1 MKGEEQVSQ
10 KERVHGALSGAIRC
24 GARRHLI
31 AALALVALSACAHP
45 AHSAPTPVRSAERA
59 QAPAAPRAARASEAV
74 PPPEAALPP
83 TDDLP
88 PPPGEGSSRKRL
100 DLEDGEPTVPVR
112 LMENARE
119 VVFRPRGRMR
129 LLTQGPIQKTL
140 EAPPGSRWRVRLL
153 SGRPAVMRVYV
164 SLAQL
169 RFSDKEGLADAQALW
184 HGRGVRT
191 RAHVLGS
198 LYGIAGKVIDNRRY
212 QLLLDEPLDEDG
224 AARRQAALLR
234 RFGAHTTRFEEV
246 ATPAT
251 GVMELLDADGHSVAL
266 AEGRIS
272 AVSLGGE
279 GFDVSQ
285 VEYAVGYP
293 SHGFEDRSYRG
304 ALELVIDRGG
314 KIAVVNRVAL
324 EDLLKG
330 LVPSEIFA
338 RAPMEALKAQAVTAR
353 GEVLAKIG
361 LQHLADPYLLCSEQ
375 HCAVYRGRSGEA
387 ASTSRA
393 VEATRGEALFAQD
406 GHLVDS
412 VYSAICGG
420 HTEDNENVW
429 GGVPDP
435 NLRGRPDLLGHA
447 SVSPSPDL
455 AAYLKAALPSAC
467 HLSTFTNDARY
478 RWTRRIPAAELT
490 RMTASLKVGEV
501 QAIRVLERGVS
512 GRATRIAISGVTGAT
527 EVRGELNIRKL
538 FGMLNSSMFV
548 VSVERDAQG
557 RPATWVFTGG
567 GWGHGVGM
575 CQVGAIGRAEAGQSY
590 RDILRFYFSGAEV
603 ARIY

>member
-1 MKGEEQVSQ
+1 M
-10 KERVHGALSGAIRC
+10 
-24 GARRHLI
+24 
-31 AALALVALSACAHP
+31 
-45 AHSAPTPVRSAERA
+45 
-59 QAPAAPRAARASEAV
+59 APAGHAL
-74 PPPEAALPP
+74 AALPP
-83 TDDLP
+83 MDDLP
-88 PPPGEGSSRKRL
+88 PPPGAGGKRL
-100 DLEDGEPTVPVR
+100 DFNQGEPTVPVR
-112 LMENARE
+112 LMENTRE
-119 VVFRPRGRMR
+119 VVFRPRGEMR
-129 LLTQGPIQKTL
+129 LTTQGPIQKTL
-140 EAPPGSRWRVRLL
+140 EAPAGSRWRVRLL
-153 SGRPAVMRVYV
+153 SGKPAVMRVFV
-164 SLAQL
+164 SLAQV
-169 RFSDKEGLADAQALW
+169 RFADKAGLEAQRTLW
-184 HGRGVRT
+184 AGRGLKV

-212 QLLLDEPLDEDG
+212 QVLLDEPLDEAG
-224 AARRQAALLR
+224 AAERQAQLLR
-234 RFGAHTTRFEEV
+234 KFGAHTTRFEEV
-246 ATPAT
+246 AQPST
-251 GVMELLDADGHSVAL
+251 GVMELLDEAGHSVAL

-279 GFDVSQ
+279 GFDISQ

-304 ALELVIDRGG
+304 ALELVMDRGG
-314 KIAVVNRVAL
+314 KIAVVNQVSL

-375 HCAVYRGRSGEA
+375 HCAVYRGKSGEA

-447 SVSPSPDL
+447 EISPSPDL
-455 AAYLKAALPSAC
+455 AAYLDAKLPSAC
-467 HLSTFTNDARY
+467 HLSTFTNESRY
-478 RWTRRIPAAELT
+478 RWTKRFSAEELN
-490 RMTASLKVGEV
+490 RLTASLGIGEV
-501 QAIRVLERGVS
+501 QAIGVLERGVS
-512 GRATRIAISGVTGAT
+512 GRAIRLAVSGLLGAT
-527 EVRGELNIRKL
+527 EIRGELNIRKR

-548 VSVERDAQG
+548 VSAERDARG
-557 RPATWVFTGG
+557 RPTAWVFRGG

-575 CQVGAIGRAEAGQSY
+575 CQVGAIGRAEAGQTY

-603 ARIY
+603 SRIY